1 MNCYLLSSCHSI
13 LIFILVAWR
22 GSLLSYFASRCC
34 KLKNIIEYR
43 PNSHKKYFECLV
55 FSALSTWP
63 AEPQLWS
70 PLTTWSCLCSF
81 VFSGQSG
88 AKPSAIPRLLAS
100 WRTHSWCVWSQMLLK
115 IPSGEPRRTVRAAST
130 LLQLMP
136 SGISQQSSERRPDP
150 VTARWRKEV
159 AKEAASQGS
168 VATVSGGCD
177 AIAPAWLPDHPAALR
192 AWAPRKLDQRWW
204 WWSKEFSGTPLN

>member
-1 MNCYLLSSCHSI
+1 
-13 LIFILVAWR
+13 
-22 GSLLSYFASRCC
+22 
-34 KLKNIIEYR
+34 
-43 PNSHKKYFECLV
+43 
-55 FSALSTWP
+55 
-63 AEPQLWS
+63 
-70 PLTTWSCLCSF
+70 
-81 VFSGQSG
+81 
-88 AKPSAIPRLLAS
+88 
-100 WRTHSWCVWSQMLLK
+100 MLLK

-192 AWAPRKLDQRWW
+192 AWAPRKLDQR
-204 WWSKEFSGTPLN
+204 